1 METIGRYQI
10 VRELGRGAGGV
21 VYLAEDPKIGRRV
34 AIKTISAAGGANET
48 LRKRLQREAR
58 SAGALTH
65 RNIVTVYEMDDSGPL
80 TYVVMEFVEGKTL
93 RALMHESDRLRSA
106 QIVAI
111 LKQVAAGLDFAH
123 ARNVVH
129 RDIKPANIM
138 ISEGDLVK
146 IADFGVAK
154 MLGDATVGLT
164 QAGMAVGTPHY
175 MAPEQVLGKPVE
187 GRTDQFALGVIAYEL
202 LSGRRPF
209 EGDSITSIMYQIVNE
224 DPIREDTTSSI
235 VNLPALPSLL
245 RALAKEPA
253 QRYPTCAEFIQDL
266 EYGLTN
272 PRGVPLKIEPLAPEP
287 PAAAAPPPPPA
298 PQPVAPPP
306 QPAAAPPPQ
315 AAAPPPPPAAAAV
328 ETPPPTYSAPPSP
341 GRSASRKVFIG
352 IAAAVLVIMAAL
364 VYRSKT
370 AIPAAAPQTESPAP
384 AATSPAAQAQTTAPA
399 PAPAKHVPAAPP
411 KVKASSPE
419 TAQAE
424 TASAKAPA
432 SASEPSP
439 KEPGGSFTW
448 NGTLANGDS
457 VEITGNEATD
467 GSVSGKGLPRRTPVI
482 VTVDPPDVAVNEAPT
497 ADNGYKLILVNEG
510 RTISSITISWRK
522 ARRGETQE

>member
-58 SAGALTH
+58 SAGAIAH
-65 RNIVTVYEMDDSGPL
+65 RNIVTVYEMDDEGSL

-93 RALMHESDRLRSA
+93 RALMQESNRLPSP
-106 QIVAI
+106 QIIAI
-111 LKQVAAGLDFAH
+111 LKQVAEGLDFAH
-123 ARNVVH
+123 GRNVVH

-138 ISEGDLVK
+138 IAEGDLVK

-175 MAPEQVLGKPVE
+175 MAPEQVLGKPVD

-224 DPIREDTTSSI
+224 DPVREDTTSSI
-235 VNLPALPSLL
+235 VSLPALPSLL

-253 QRYPTCAEFIQDL
+253 QRYPTCSEFIQDL
-266 EYGLTN
+266 EQGLTN
-272 PRGVPLKIEPLAPEP
+272 PRGVPLKIEPLE
-287 PAAAAPPPPPA
+287 PPPPA
-298 PQPVAPPP
+298 PATPPPPP
-306 QPAAAPPPQ
+306 QPAAPPVQPPAPQQPAPAAVDAQPP
-315 AAAPPPPPAAAAV
+315 AYAAPLP
-328 ETPPPTYSAPPSP
+328 P
-341 GRSASRKVFIG
+341 GRSQGRKILIG
-352 IAAAVLVIMAAL
+352 VATAVLVIMAIL
-364 VYRSKT
+364 VYHAKT
-370 AIPAAAPQTESPAP
+370 AVPAAAPQTESPASPAP
-384 AATSPAAQAQTTAPA
+384 AAAPPVAQAQTPA
-399 PAPAKHVPAAPP
+399 PAPAKPVPTAPP
-411 KVKASSPE
+411 KVKTSSPE
-419 TAQAE
+419 TAHAE
-424 TASAKAPA
+424 TASAKVPAPA
-432 SASEPSP
+432 PSP
-439 KEPGGSFTW
+439 KEGGGSFTW
-448 NGTLANGDS
+448 SGTLANGDS
-457 VEITGNEATD
+457 IEITGNEATD
-467 GSVSGKGLPRRTPVI
+467 GAVSGPGLPRHTPVI
-482 VTVDPPDVAVNEAPT
+482 VTVDPPDVAVNEAPS
-497 ADNGYKLILVNEG
+497 AGNGYKLILVNEG

>member
-65 RNIVTVYEMDDSGPL
+65 RNIVTVYEMDDQGPL

-93 RALMHESDRLRSA
+93 RALMHESDRLRSP
-106 QIVAI
+106 QIIAI
-111 LKQVAAGLDFAH
+111 LKQVADGLDFAH

-138 ISEGDLVK
+138 IAEGDLVK

-235 VNLPALPSLL
+235 INLPALPSLL

-253 QRYPTCAEFIQDL
+253 QRYPTCLEFIQDL
-266 EYGLTN
+266 EQGLTN
-272 PRGVPLKIEPLAPEP
+272 PRGVPLNIEPLAPEP
-287 PAAAAPPPPPA
+287 PAAATPPPPPA
-298 PQPVAPPP
+298 PQSVAPPP
-306 QPAAAPPPQ
+306 QPAAPPVQP
-315 AAAPPPPPAAAAV
+315 AAPPPPAPAPV
-328 ETPPPTYSAPPSP
+328 ETPPPSYAAPPSP
-341 GRSASRKVFIG
+341 GRSTSRKVFIG

-364 VYRSKT
+364 VYHSKT
-370 AIPAAAPQTESPAP
+370 AVPAAAPQTQASTP
-384 AATSPAAQAQTTAPA
+384 AAAPPLAQAQTTSPA
-399 PAPAKHVPAAPP
+399 PAPAKPVPAAPP
-411 KVKASSPE
+411 KLKASSPE
-419 TAQAE
+419 
-424 TASAKAPA
+424 AP
-432 SASEPSP
+432 P
-439 KEPGGSFTW
+439 KEAGGSFTW

-457 VEITGNEATD
+457 IEITGHDATQ
-467 GSVSGKGLPRRTPVI
+467 GAVSGKGLPGRTPVI
-482 VTVDPPDVAVNEAPT
+482 VTVDPPDVQVNEAPS
-497 ADNGYKLILVNEG
+497 ADNGYKLVLVNEG
-510 RTISSITISWRK
+510 RTVSSITVSWRK

>member
-21 VYLAEDPKIGRRV
+21 VYLAEDPKIGRPV

-93 RALMHESDRLRSA
+93 RALMHENERLRSA
-106 QIVAI
+106 QIIAI
-111 LKQVAAGLDFAH
+111 LKQVADGLDFAH
-123 ARNVVH
+123 GRNVVH

-175 MAPEQVLGKPVE
+175 MAPEQVLGKPVD

-209 EGDSITSIMYQIVNE
+209 DGDSITSIMYQIVNE

-306 QPAAAPPPQ
+306 QATAPPVQPAAPT
-315 AAAPPPPPAAAAV
+315 PPAPAAV
-328 ETPPPTYSAPPSP
+328 EAQPPAYSAPPRR
-341 GRSASRKVFIG
+341 GRSTSRKVFIG
-352 IAAAVLVIMAAL
+352 IATAVLVIMAAL
-364 VYRSKT
+364 VYHSKT
-370 AIPAAAPQTESPAP
+370 AVPAAPAQTTPPESSTP
-384 AATSPAAQAQTTAPA
+384 AATPPSAQAQPPA
-399 PAPAKHVPAAPP
+399 PAPAQARHVPAATP
-411 KVKASSPE
+411 KVKPSSPE
-419 TAQAE
+419 TAHAE
-424 TASAKAPA
+424 TASTQASTPA
-432 SASEPSP
+432 PSP
-439 KEPGGSFTW
+439 NQPGGSFTW
-448 NGTLANGDS
+448 TGTLANGDS
-457 VEITGNEATD
+457 VEITGHDATQ
-467 GSVSGKGLPRRTPVI
+467 GAVNGKGLPGRTPVI
-482 VTVDPPDVAVNEAPT
+482 VTVDPPDVAVNEAPS
-497 ADNGYKLILVNEG
+497 ADNGYKLVLVNEG
-510 RTISSITISWRK
+510 RTVSSITISWRK